1 MKTPKPFTK
10 FSDKLTPFLGKHLG
24 KDYFKRGD
32 FCDNETFE
40 RICNDYVDWYNSNKT
55 ILIKNIKSIYA
66 LTGNETGY
74 DAMTKDW
81 ERMRNWKGVGDIVRF
96 DDDFI
101 NDSII
106 DKMGLLMNHLY
117 QKSSYGKKECNF
129 ESRMIGL
136 LVLHSLVVDIRL
148 SDKRKTKDVI
158 FDFGISIQIG
168 SSNHTETE
176 CEE

>member
-1 MKTPKPFTK
+1 MNFAGRDIYYIIGYYAFVYIVEIYPVTTAF
-10 FSDKLTPFLGKHLG
+10 
-24 KDYFKRGD
+24 
-32 FCDNETFE
+32 FE
-40 RICNDYVDWYNSNKT
+40 SIAGNSYIIAWAAGTVEN
-55 ILIKNIKSIYA
+55 YPA
-66 LTGNETGY
+66 LTS
-74 DAMTKDW
+74 
-81 ERMRNWKGVGDIVRF
+81 RVVGV
-96 DDDFI
+96 

-129 ESRMIGL
+129 EIRMIGL